1 MSELVNSELS
11 KNLHLRGRSLTSE
24 IYSFFHHYKSVTLSL
39 RPTITQPATA
49 SLFLGAP
56 TESFHFPPTGSSP
69 PPPSPVSRLWGSHV
83 LSSEFTDFI
92 NMLPSDGAQSP
103 KTFCIL
109 IQIFFFILCVVIQ
122 KSRGKQVL
130 TSPLCPNLHFQ

>member
-1 MSELVNSELS
+1 MNSELS
-11 KNLHLRGRSLTSE
+11 KNPHLRGRDLTSE

-92 NMLPSDGAQSP
+92 NMLPSDEVQLP

-109 IQIFFFILCVVIQ
+109 INIIFFFFTLCVVIQ
-122 KSRGKQVL
+122 KPREKSTLKPTV
-130 TSPLCPNLHFQ
+130 F